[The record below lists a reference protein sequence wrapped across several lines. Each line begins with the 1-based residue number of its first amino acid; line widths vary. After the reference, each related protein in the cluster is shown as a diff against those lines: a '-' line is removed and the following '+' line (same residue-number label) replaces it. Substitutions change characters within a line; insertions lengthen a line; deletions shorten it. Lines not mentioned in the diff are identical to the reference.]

1 MPYRRP
7 AAHGGAFEHR
17 CQEFSLDIP
26 TPFNIIV
33 KTVKWIW
40 QRVTK
45 VLLYKTYTASHRK
58 WVARHRLGAQWHHLG
73 AHLEYSVRLA
83 QPTDPEPQISR
94 LALRSTG
101 ESLAKVDLYFEALG
115 AGNRYQEK
123 ISVCGVDHRPIV
135 CSLKSIPV
143 QAFVGGQNRGIA
155 FSVEHVQLRQC
166 VVQRSSGE
174 VLPARDS
181 AIFTMSHSWIM
192 HDEWARGWGRWWNC
206 NAIKFAKGE
215 LAVYWRFAFGL
226 PQYRVYSPYASY
238 SRYKFGLS
246 PVLQGFGWIMAQPLL
261 VTVQFWLAIWSGLC
275 VMDKDD
281 KLRFRWNANKAA
293 SEQQEDLA

>member
-1 MPYRRP
+1 M
-7 AAHGGAFEHR
+7 
-17 CQEFSLDIP
+17 DIP
-26 TPFNIIV
+26 TPFNVIV
-33 KTVKWIW
+33 KAVKWIW

-45 VLLYKTYTASHRK
+45 VLLYKTYFASHQK
-58 WVARHRLGAQWHHLG
+58 WAARHRLGAQWHHLG

-83 QPTDPEPQISR
+83 QPTDSEPQISR

-101 ESLAKVDLYFEALG
+101 GSLAKVDLYFEALG
-115 AGNRYQEK
+115 AGIRYQEK
-123 ISVCGVDHRPIV
+123 ISVCDVDHRPIV

-143 QAFVGGQNRGIA
+143 QEFVGGQDSGIA

-181 AIFTMSHSWIM
+181 VIFTMSHSWIM
-192 HDEWARGWGRWWNC
+192 HDEWAHGWGRWWNC

-215 LAVYWRFAFGL
+215 LALYWRFAFGL
-226 PQYRVYSPYASY
+226 PQYRVYSPYAAY
-238 SRYKFGLS
+238 SRHKFSLR
-246 PVLQGFGWIMAQPLL
+246 PILQGFGWIMAQPLL
-261 VTVQFWLAIWSGLC
+261 ASVQFWLAIWSGLY

-281 KLRFRWNANKAA
+281 RLCSRWSANKAV
-293 SEQQEDLA
+293 SEH